1 MQRRS
6 GISQALARMFANSSQ
21 EVHLNILGVDI
32 AYSNL
37 NLAVGP
43 KGDTPKTVLRPA
55 GAAPADRFGSRFDG
69 KAHNDFLHVLVDGR
83 EFVVGVSPDRAE
95 M

>member
-1 MQRRS
+1 
-6 GISQALARMFANSSQ
+6 MFANSSQ